1 MFDDSLDPDCLGL
14 AAEVLVLAARATPR
28 PWRQV
33 TAYLRDAPTAERVI
47 LEEWAVGVADDEG
60 GYAVASCGLASDPRS
75 AVDAAYILKACT
87 AAPELAVKVRWLST
101 ALRERAAELQA
112 QGEALAKRLE
122 VLAERLEVLAGELKS
137 ARRAKR
143 RWKNLAHKFRN
154 LRAEAD
160 RAQLLA
166 EARREKLDHR
176 LEEERDAVGAALD
189 QALGEGWA
197 GCSTPALAIEQIAR
211 ERDLAERARE
221 VVRAEET
228 VPFRPGLPR
237 RRDVELVA
245 FQLEL
250 RELGYTC
257 WHRFSSED
265 PVVRVVRLRP
275 GSGGVEEYSEYGG
288 WHPAADNPE
297 HRHRPCTPEGDAH
310 AWPLVIDG

>member
-1 MFDDSLDPDCLGL
+1 MVDDDSLDPDCLGL

-33 TAYLRDAPTAERVI
+33 TAYLRDAPDAKRVI
-47 LEEWAVGVADDEG
+47 LEEWAAGVADDEG

-75 AVDAAYILKACT
+75 AIDAAYILKACT

-112 QGEALAKRLE
+112 QGEALAQRLE
-122 VLAERLEVLAGELKS
+122 VLAQRLEVLARELAG
-137 ARRAKR
+137 ARAAKR
-143 RWKNLAHKFRN
+143 RWKALAHKFRD
-154 LRAEAD
+154 LRADTD

-211 ERDLAERARE
+211 ERDLAERAR
-221 VVRAEET
+221 AEEMI
-228 VPFRPGLPR
+228 VPFRYGLPR
-237 RRDVELVA
+237 TRDVEFVA
-245 FQLEL
+245 LQLEL
-250 RELGYTC
+250 HKLGYTC
-257 WHRFSSED
+257 WHRLSNKN
-265 PVVRVVRLRP
+265 PVVRVVRLRLRE
-275 GSGGVEEYSEYGG
+275 GALEEFSDSLER
-288 WHPAADNPE
+288 WIWARPDPE
-297 HRHRPCTPEGDAH
+297 HRYRPCTPEGDAH
-310 AWPLVIDG
+310 AWPLVVDG